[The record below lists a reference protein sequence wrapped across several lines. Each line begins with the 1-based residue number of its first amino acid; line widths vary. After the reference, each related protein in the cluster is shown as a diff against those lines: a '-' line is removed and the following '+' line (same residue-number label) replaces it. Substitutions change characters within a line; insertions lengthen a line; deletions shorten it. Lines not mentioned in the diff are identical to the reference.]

1 MKVVFLLAL
10 VCLCGDS
17 LAFVKGINQQRVTI
31 AANPTVAPYV
41 ISENDSGIQLEIV
54 KAALSNQNINKVDVQ
69 YMSNQRADALLNR
82 GHVDI
87 ALNYSGILITGI
99 YRSQSVVSYE
109 NVVVSLKKSNFTIN
123 TIYDLRFGH

>member
-17 LAFVKGINQQRVTI
+17 FAFVNDNKQQRVII

-54 KAALSNQNINKVDVQ
+54 KT
-69 YMSNQRADALLNR
+69 
-82 GHVDI
+82 
-87 ALNYSGILITGI
+87 ALNN
-99 YRSQSVVSYE
+99 QD
-109 NVVVSLKKSNFTIN
+109 IN
-123 TIYDLRFGH
+123 